1 MVVGACSDSAFGSR
15 QGPQLLT
22 VEHLWGGLPKPSGSK
37 CLGFPAKE
45 NSELL
50 ALASDFV
57 SPFIGIPLP
66 RHWADLWTHKVTGPA
81 LTVTGTGLRWRWHK
95 PGVKVTVV
103 LSLQRNIVQ
112 PGWEQKPPQLSACHS
127 LSHDGNRAGCG
138 PYIPKGFCILRN
150 SRFVMYALFVVL
162 ILLCD
167 LKLAMQLPS
176 AGSFYFSAP
185 DVHDYCIWC
194 EV

>member
-1 MVVGACSDSAFGSR
+1 MVVGSCSDSAFGSR
-15 QGPQLLT
+15 QGPELLT
-22 VEHLWGGLPKPSGSK
+22 VEHFWGGLPKPPGSK

-57 SPFIGIPLP
+57 GPFIGIPLP

-103 LSLQRNIVQ
+103 LSLQRNVVQ
-112 PGWEQKPPQLSACHS
+112 PGVRTEASSGLEGLGVLSWVPATAS
-127 LSHDGNRAGCG
+127 AMRVTGLA
-138 PYIPKGFCILRN
+138 
-150 SRFVMYALFVVL
+150 VVP
-162 ILLCD
+162 IH
-167 LKLAMQLPS
+167 PRVS
-176 AGSFYFSAP
+176 VY
-185 DVHDYCIWC
+185 
-194 EV
+194 